1 MDLVMALIG
10 LAYITFKLF
19 VLVFFIGLVIWA
31 LAEIGATLF
40 KIFFYG
46 VVTILSSIGL
56 VWLFAA

>member
-1 MDLVMALIG
+1 MDALLGIIG
-10 LAYITFKLF
+10 LAYITFKLIV
-19 VLVFFIGLVIWA
+19 VLFFIGLVIWA

-56 VWLFAA
+56 VWLFA